1 MLLRLVVCIGMVI
14 FCVWQGFVASSV
26 PIESGDHYF
35 PGVYLFCIIILSMG
49 LNKFG
54 LMSWPVA
61 TLLLLLRGHW
71 VVGWIPLAFVVF
83 TVLGNKMLDRNG
95 EPAKED

>member
-1 MLLRLVVCIGMVI
+1 
-14 FCVWQGFVASSV
+14 
-26 PIESGDHYF
+26 
-35 PGVYLFCIIILSMG
+35 MG